1 MRRQNTRN
9 RSLVQTINTTTT
21 SNNNIVHNNAN
32 NFIDY
37 DSIDETSTV
46 LFVNYTGRARKLF
59 RLVCYKLERISI
71 QTMAQPHLSVAN
83 RNTSNNNQLY
93 PSKHN
98 LLARIH
104 NAYVDILEYGMV
116 SVSKNLRYEI
126 FLKFE
131 TEASL

>member
-21 SNNNIVHNNAN
+21 SNNNIGHNNAN

-93 PSKHN
+93 PTNYIHN

-104 NAYVDILEYGMV
+104 NAYVDILEYGIV

-126 FLKFE
+126 FLKF
-131 TEASL
+131 